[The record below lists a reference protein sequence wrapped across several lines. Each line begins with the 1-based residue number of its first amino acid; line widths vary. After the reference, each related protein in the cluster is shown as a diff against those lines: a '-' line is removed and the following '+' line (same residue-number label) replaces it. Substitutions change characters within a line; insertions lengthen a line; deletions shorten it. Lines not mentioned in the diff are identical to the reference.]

1 MKSVVSPILIVLIAL
16 LIAPA
21 LAADDHFMIR
31 RGDVVVT
38 DEEFDARMSK
48 IPEEDRAPFLADK
61 KRLNDLLA
69 FMLLRKQLAAE
80 ARANGFDEDPLVQAR
95 MQLAAEQE
103 LSEAWLDH
111 YVNQAPDADYTAMAR
126 EYWAKHGDQYMTEPS
141 LDVTHLLVSTK
152 ERSDEEARARAEELL
167 QQVRANPAQFDELV
181 MAHSEDPSAS
191 SNRGHFENVKRG
203 MMVRPFEQAAFALDE
218 PGEISDLIKS
228 PYGYHIVRL
237 DERHDAQPV
246 TFEEARPQVEE
257 RMRQQHRERL
267 RNDYLAQFAN
277 QPVEL
282 REGALEEMV
291 ERYFGSLGAPTA
303 TTQ

>member
-1 MKSVVSPILIVLIAL
+1 MKPVFIPSLVLSVAL
-16 LIAPA
+16 LVAPA
-21 LAADDHFMIR
+21 VPADEHFMIR
-31 RGDVVVT
+31 RGDVMIT

-48 IPEEDRAPFLADK
+48 IPEQDRAPFLADK

-80 ARANGFDEDPLVQAR
+80 ARANGFDEDPLVRAR

-103 LSEAWLDH
+103 LSEAWVDH
-111 YVNQAPDADYTAMAR
+111 YVDQAPDADYAAMAR

-167 QQVRANPAQFDELV
+167 AQVRDNPDQFDELV
-181 MAHSEDPSAS
+181 MAHSEDPSVS
-191 SNRGHFENVKRG
+191 SNRGQFKNVKRG
-203 MMVRPFEQAAFALDE
+203 MMVRPFEQAAFALQE

-237 DERHDAQPV
+237 DQRHDAQPV

-257 RMRQQHRERL
+257 RMRRQHRERL

-291 ERYFGSLGAPTA
+291 ERYFGDLGAPA
-303 TTQ
+303 GTTQ

>member
-1 MKSVVSPILIVLIAL
+1 MKFARLLFLVLLVAL
-16 LIAPA
+16 LTAPMVQA
-21 LAADDHFMIR
+21 NDHFMIR
-31 RGDVVVT
+31 RGDVMIT

-48 IPEEDRAPFLADK
+48 IPAEDRAPFLADK

-80 ARANGFDEDPLVQAR
+80 ARTNGFDDDPLVQAR
-95 MQLAAEQE
+95 MRLAAEQE
-103 LSEAWLDH
+103 LSEAWLEH
-111 YVNQAPDADYTAMAR
+111 YVDEAPDADYAAMAR
-126 EYWAKHGDQYMTEPS
+126 EYWAKNGEQYVTEPS

-167 QQVRANPAQFDELV
+167 EQVRANPAGFDELV
-181 MAHSEDPSAS
+181 MAHSEDPSVS

-203 MMVRPFEQAAFALDE
+203 MMVRPFEQAAFQLEE
-218 PGEISDLIKS
+218 PGQISDLIKS

-237 DERHDAQPV
+237 DQRHEARQLG
-246 TFEEARPQVEE
+246 FEEARPQIEE
-257 RMRQQHRERL
+257 RMRRQHRERL

-291 ERYFGSLGAPTA
+291 ERYFGAFGTPATPT
-303 TTQ
+303 Q